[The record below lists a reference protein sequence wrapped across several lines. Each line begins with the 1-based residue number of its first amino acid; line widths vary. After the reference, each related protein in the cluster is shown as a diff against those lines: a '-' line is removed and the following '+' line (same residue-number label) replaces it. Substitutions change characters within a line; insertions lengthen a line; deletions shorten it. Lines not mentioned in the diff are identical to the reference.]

1 MTDGSN
7 IFKFKYFYY
16 QEIPV
21 SYINETESLKALRNT
36 LSHEIWNPVGS
47 DYEDL
52 HFLGGDAM

>member
-1 MTDGSN
+1 MTVNSN

-16 QEIPV
+16 QEIPLP
-21 SYINETESLKALRNT
+21 YTNERESIKTLRNT
-36 LSHEIWNPVGS
+36 LSHEIWNPAGS